1 LATRGVWIRRFVR
14 VGSWYTFINDWP
26 VKYSE
31 LLKITLLA
39 LLVFIG
45 GVALGN
51 RFAEVLGMGEP
62 LIFGTVNATVIDQ

>member
-1 LATRGVWIRRFVR
+1 M
-14 VGSWYTFINDWP
+14 
-26 VKYSE
+26 KYSE

-62 LIFGTVNATVIDQ
+62 LIFGTVNATVIDQQIAKYLKQKILLQQ

>member
-1 LATRGVWIRRFVR
+1 
-14 VGSWYTFINDWP
+14 